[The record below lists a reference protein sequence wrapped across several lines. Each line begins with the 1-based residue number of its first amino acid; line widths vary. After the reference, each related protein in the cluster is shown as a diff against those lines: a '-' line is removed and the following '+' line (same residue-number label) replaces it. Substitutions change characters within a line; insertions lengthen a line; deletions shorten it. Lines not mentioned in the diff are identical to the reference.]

1 MARGKKKRTTNI
13 KFGDGN
19 TDRDGVNAHV
29 DKQNLASAKSA
40 IVPFMKTHSTK
51 NPFDPN
57 SPDVRTR
64 TYQHPN
70 ERFRKFGTWDKI

>member
-1 MARGKKKRTTNI
+1 MNQKGKKTKLVQNGTNPLGNQASTISVI
-13 KFGDGN
+13 K
-19 TDRDGVNAHV
+19 
-29 DKQNLASAKSA
+29 
-40 IVPFMKTHSTK
+40 PFMKTHSTK

-70 ERFRKFGTWDKI
+70 KRFKATGSWDKL

>member
-1 MARGKKKRTTNI
+1 MKNPRNNKMKASPPAKTI
-13 KFGDGN
+13 ADG
-19 TDRDGVNAHV
+19 RSV
-29 DKQNLASAKSA
+29 

-70 ERFRKFGTWDKI
+70 KRFKATGSWDKR

>member
-1 MARGKKKRTTNI
+1 MAKTRKQRNTRDI
-13 KFGDGN
+13 KPFDEQKTPDASG
-19 TDRDGVNAHV
+19 
-29 DKQNLASAKSA
+29 QQASARSV
-40 IVPFMKTHSTK
+40 IVAFMKTHSTK